1 MSSSNRKVDSSP
13 GPPPYS
19 RFSNNST
26 PPPVP
31 TRSGSVRQL
40 NNDMK
45 SASLGRRVQ
54 PGSLQSFSDENFR
67 DRPLPAAPEEKE
79 NRSALKKVIS
89 YILPKTTNQPSSEY
103 RPVISSP
110 SGFEHQV
117 HVGFDPE
124 TGEFSGLPE
133 TWARILQN
141 SDISVTERKK
151 NPRGLL
157 DVLNFIHERNH
168 DPNEPKYLK
177 YEPDTMNSHL
187 PASLP
192 GKPEASNSSTS
203 TTPISNTP
211 TSSNPDSSED
221 EEPPPVVPPR
231 GEHTRSIYTKSL
243 LIETPPVIPN
253 LISETD
259 QSQEPEQKTK
269 TGPDGV
275 TRRTKSKSKMTDRQ
289 VLDILRNI
297 VTVGDPEYRYTDFK
311 KIGQGASGLVVTAI
325 EASSGREVAIK
336 KMNLPSQPKKELII
350 NEIIVMREHKHHNIV
365 NYLDSYL
372 KNEELWVCMEYLA
385 GGSLTDV
392 VTETCMDI
400 GQIAAVSRECLQAL
414 EFLHSR
420 NVIHRDIKSDNILLG
435 MDGSVKITD
444 FGFCAQINGENNKRN
459 TMVGTPYWMAPEVVT
474 RKSYGPKVDVW
485 SLGIMTIEMLEGE
498 PPYLNEKP
506 LRALYLIA
514 TNGTPEIE
522 NKEELHEKSPE
533 FVKFLCLCLEMDVSK
548 RPSPS
553 ELLRHPFMLEARPL
567 SSLTPLI
574 QAAKEVIQSNS

>member
-1 MSSSNRKVDSSP
+1 
-13 GPPPYS
+13 
-19 RFSNNST
+19 
-26 PPPVP
+26 
-31 TRSGSVRQL
+31 
-40 NNDMK
+40 
-45 SASLGRRVQ
+45 
-54 PGSLQSFSDENFR
+54 
-67 DRPLPAAPEEKE
+67 
-79 NRSALKKVIS
+79 
-89 YILPKTTNQPSSEY
+89 
-103 RPVISSP
+103 
-110 SGFEHQV
+110 
-117 HVGFDPE
+117 
-124 TGEFSGLPE
+124 
-133 TWARILQN
+133 
-141 SDISVTERKK
+141 
-151 NPRGLL
+151 
-157 DVLNFIHERNH
+157 
-168 DPNEPKYLK
+168 
-177 YEPDTMNSHL
+177 
-187 PASLP
+187 
-192 GKPEASNSSTS
+192 
-203 TTPISNTP
+203 
-211 TSSNPDSSED
+211 
-221 EEPPPVVPPR
+221 VVPPR

-311 KIGQGASGLVVTAI
+311 KIGQGASGLVFTAI